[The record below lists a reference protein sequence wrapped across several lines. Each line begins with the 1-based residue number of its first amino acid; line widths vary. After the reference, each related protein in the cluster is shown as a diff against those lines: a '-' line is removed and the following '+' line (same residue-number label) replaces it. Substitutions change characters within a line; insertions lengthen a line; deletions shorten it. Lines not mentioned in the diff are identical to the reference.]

1 MDYSLYMAIVIKPI
15 KDVEYSKKYVKSLK
29 EFEKM
34 KDKFSESTKKIT
46 IAQLDPSL
54 YKKKED
60 Q

>member
-1 MDYSLYMAIVIKPI
+1 MAIVIKPI